1 MLCTLKLNIA
11 TQASWQLFIN
21 GYRWRQLPFGYIF
34 ECLSTEHFDVPPNF
48 MMMSH
53 TLLPCTK

>member
-1 MLCTLKLNIA
+1 LNIA